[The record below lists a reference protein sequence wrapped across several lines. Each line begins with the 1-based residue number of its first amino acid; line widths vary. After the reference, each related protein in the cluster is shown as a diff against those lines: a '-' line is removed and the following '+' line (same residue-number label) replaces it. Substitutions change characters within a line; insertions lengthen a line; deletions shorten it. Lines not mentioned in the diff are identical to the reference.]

1 MTDLKFNGDIYNDL
15 INDSGFID
23 EAEAY
28 LNAFIDDELEKENP
42 DFDFIDA
49 CIDAIDSIRNS
60 DQPTEILLSK
70 KDFLNKVSGKK
81 NYKPFIGF
89 VAVAAAATI
98 IWGGMYIGQSEQI
111 KTMVSDLKHHLP
123 FLNQV
128 ELTKTR
134 SVVSIRCSFSNE
146 FKDEYIAG
154 ENFDS
159 TGIIITAD
167 YSDGTKAVIPSDEC
181 KFTVSDSFGKAIGY
195 ETVTVE
201 YMGLKTDFKV
211 RILFDESSVILN
223 SIYAGFP
230 DDVEIKKENLDKI
243 QVYAVYSDGSE
254 RLLNSDKYKITI
266 ESVDETTDVVT
277 IDYKNCSATFAI
289 EKEDLQ

>member
-1 MTDLKFNGDIYNDL
+1 MTDFLFDKDILNNILCDNDF
-15 INDSGFID
+15 IN
-23 EAEAY
+23 EAETF
-28 LNAFIDDELEKENP
+28 LNSLIDDELELDSP
-42 DFDFIDA
+42 DCDFIDE
-49 CIDAIDSIRNS
+49 CIDAIDTIRGNCNS
-60 DQPTEILLSK
+60 AEILLSK
-70 KDFLNKVSGKK
+70 KDFLNKIIRKK
-81 NYKPFIGF
+81 HRLPFT
-89 VAVAAAATI
+89 VAVSAAAAFVLI
-98 IWGGMYIGQSEQI
+98 VGGIKIGQSEQI
-111 KTMVSDLKHHLP
+111 RTLISHLGQTLP
-123 FLNQV
+123 PIHTI
-128 ELTKTR
+128 ELTTNK
-134 SVVSIRCSFSNE
+134 SVISVSCAFENN
-146 FKDEYIAG
+146 FKYEYIAG
-154 ENFDS
+154 ETFDNS
-159 TGIIITAD
+159 GITVTAE

-181 KFTVSDSFGKAIGY
+181 KFTVSNSFGKAIGY

-230 DDVEIKKENLDKI
+230 EDVEISLENIDKL

-254 RLLNSDKYKITI
+254 RLLNADKYKITI

>member
-15 INDSGFID
+15 INDKNFID

-42 DFDFIDA
+42 DFDFIDE

-60 DQPTEILLSK
+60 EQPAEVLLSK
-70 KDFLNKVSGKK
+70 KEFMNKVSGKK

-89 VAVAAAATI
+89 VAAAAAAAI
-98 IWGGMYIGQSEQI
+98 IFTSTQIGQNEQI

-128 ELTKTR
+128 ELTTQR
-134 SVVSIRCSFSNE
+134 SIVSIKCTFTDE
-146 FKDEYIAG
+146 FKDEYVEG
-154 ENFDS
+154 EAFDNS
-159 TGIIITAD
+159 GIGVTAE
-167 YSDGTKAVIPSDEC
+167 YSDGTTENIPLSECNIRYDE
-181 KFTVSDSFGKAIGY
+181 SFGKNTGY

-201 YMGLKTDFKV
+201 YTGVRTEFRV

-230 DDVEIKKENLDKI
+230 EEVEINKKNLNKL

-254 RLLNSDKYKITI
+254 RELDADEYKITV
-266 ESVDETTDVVT
+266 ESADETTDIVT

>member
-1 MTDLKFNGDIYNDL
+1 MTDLKFDGDIYNDL

-60 DQPTEILLSK
+60 EQPAEILLSK

-89 VAVAAAATI
+89 VAAAAAATI
-98 IWGGMYIGQSEQI
+98 IFSGMQIGQREQI
-111 KTMVSDLKHHLP
+111 KTMISELKNHLP
-123 FLNQV
+123 FLDSA
-128 ELTKTR
+128 ELTTTR
-134 SVVSIRCSFSNE
+134 SVVSIRCTFSNE
-146 FKDEYIAG
+146 FKDEYVEG
-154 ENFDS
+154 EPFDKS
-159 TGIIITAD
+159 GIGVVAE
-167 YSDGTKAVIPSDEC
+167 YSDGTTESIPLSECNISYDE
-181 KFTVSDSFGKAIGY
+181 SFGKNAGY

-201 YMGLKTDFKV
+201 HMGVHTEFKV